1 MPDLK
6 TTLLIC
12 AVVLWAVV
20 QYGLMVWALRDL
32 KHRRSVR
39 GGNKVL
45 WGFFI
50 LCLPVVGA
58 LIYAA
63 GGPTSPVAVP
73 LRLMAPRLRL
83 QVRDDRAA

>member
-20 QYGLMVWALRDL
+20 QYGLMIWALRDL
-32 KHRRSVR
+32 RHRQSVR
-39 GGNKVL
+39 GGNRVL

-50 LCLPVVGA
+50 LCVPVAGA

-63 GGPTSPVAVP
+63 VAPTTPLAAP
-73 LRLMAPRLRL
+73 LRPMAPRLRL
-83 QVRDDRAA
+83 QVRDDLAA

>member
-20 QYGLMVWALRDL
+20 QYGLMFWALLDL
-32 KHRRSVR
+32 RQRRSVR

-45 WGFFI
+45 WAFVI
-50 LCLPVVGA
+50 LCLPVAGA

-63 GGPTSPVAVP
+63 AAPTTPLAAP
-73 LRLMAPRLRL
+73 LRPMAPRLRL

>member
-20 QYGLMVWALRDL
+20 QFGLMVWALRDL
-32 KHRRSVR
+32 KHRHSVR

-45 WGFFI
+45 WGFLI
-50 LCLPVVGA
+50 LCVPVAGA

-63 GGPTSPVAVP
+63 AAPTTP
-73 LRLMAPRLRL
+73 LAAPMRLMAPRLRL
-83 QVRDDRAA
+83 QVRDDRVA

>member
-32 KHRRSVR
+32 KRR
-39 GGNKVL
+39 L
-45 WGFFI
+45 E
-50 LCLPVVGA
+50 GA
-58 LIYAA
+58 KSA
-63 GGPTSPVAVP
+63 
-73 LRLMAPRLRL
+73 
-83 QVRDDRAA
+83 